1 MTVYLLETD
10 AENDVVFYQD
20 GMAKIM
26 DFAPSGML
34 AGVVDLYGDN
44 VVEEL
49 KKYFSQ
55 NAGTAEDFWSMVDDE
70 IKFDL
75 IKDDGEL
82 TIVYND

>member
-1 MTVYLLETD
+1 MTVYLLETE
-10 AENDVVFYQD
+10 AANDVVFCQD

-26 DFAPSGML
+26 GFAPSGML

-55 NAGTAEDFWSMVDDE
+55 NAGTADEFWSMVDDE
-70 IKFDL
+70 IEFDL
-75 IKDDGEL
+75 IKNDGEL
-82 TIVYND
+82 TTVYND